1 MQHSNVYALAHH
13 RTDAGPFGKPV
24 AYAECITLFE
34 SVRSSF
40 ADSVSQPHLRSP
52 HADPHAGPECLS
64 FSFANS
70 NPHIGAEQ
78 RQPHARCVVAIT
90 KSLGSAEQQLA
101 ADTCSIGVSQPAAA
115 DIGSVGRAQLACNN
129 AGSLSRC
136 LLTAADCVAD
146 ARSFRVAQPAS
157 NVVTIASFV
166 GYAGRKNG

>member
-1 MQHSNVYALAHH
+1 VQHSDVYALAHH

-52 HADPHAGPECLS
+52 HADPNAGPECLS

-78 RQPHARCVVAIT
+78 RQPRARCVVAIT
-90 KSLGSAEQQLA
+90 NSLGSAEQQLA

-115 DIGSVGRAQLACNN
+115 DIGSVGRAQLAPNN

-136 LLTAADCVAD
+136 
-146 ARSFRVAQPAS
+146 P
-157 NVVTIASFV
+157 
-166 GYAGRKNG
+166 